1 MTNLHISQ
9 HALEQWLYQMVNS
22 KIEVFAPVHDG
33 EKTDFRLL
41 AFGDKVADDYVQT
54 TQSAK
59 RFAFPKAEK
68 LFSYRKEGKDV
79 TLQERDLNDFPEIVL
94 WKVRPC
100 DAAGFAPLTGI
111 FNWDYKDDIYNAR
124 RDKITLVSFSC
135 TRCDEYCFCTS
146 VHGGPGNTEGSDI
159 QVTEL
164 PDRSALVEI
173 LTPKGKSLIER
184 FVQETTP
191 ADGIDKETYLASVP
205 VRFKLEQ
212 LREKLEGAFD
222 SPIWKQQ
229 SERCLGCGA
238 CAFVCPT
245 CACFDIQEDARGS

>member
-1 MTNLHISQ
+1 METMTNLHISQ

-68 LFSYRKEGKDV
+68 LFSYRKEGKYV

-111 FNWDYKDDIYNAR
+111 FNWDYKDNIYNAR

-146 VHGGPGNTEGSDI
+146 VHGGPGNTE
-159 QVTEL
+159 
-164 PDRSALVEI
+164 
-173 LTPKGKSLIER
+173 
-184 FVQETTP
+184 
-191 ADGIDKETYLASVP
+191 
-205 VRFKLEQ
+205 
-212 LREKLEGAFD
+212 
-222 SPIWKQQ
+222 SPLCRAVLWW
-229 SERCLGCGA
+229 RY
-238 CAFVCPT
+238 
-245 CACFDIQEDARGS
+245 